1 VTITLTW
8 KHALVAIALL
18 AVLSVSVWLM
28 VRSAQQ
34 QSVLDAERVQ
44 RIAELEDELE
54 SALHGADEAKD
65 EADEIRDELQKV
77 LDQIAQG
84 NKAIEHDKKVKVMP
98 PQERVVILNGQNELL
113 QAALDLSMEESQALR
128 RSLTLMGMAL
138 ANSRERYELLD
149 KRYSSLKRSKKKE
162 KRRKILTA
170 VGTSVGSFGVGVGIG
185 KIR

>member
-1 VTITLTW
+1 VTIVITW
-8 KHALVAIALL
+8 KHWVALAALVVVMGL
-18 AVLSVSVWLM
+18 SVWLM
-28 VRSAQQ
+28 LRNVQQ

-65 EADEIRDELQKV
+65 EADEARTKLQELLGQLEV
-77 LDQIAQG
+77 YD
-84 NKAIEHDKKVKVMP
+84 KAIEHDKKVKVMP
-98 PQERVVILNGQNELL
+98 PQERVVLLDGQNKLL
-113 QAALDLSMEESQALR
+113 QEALDLSMSESQALR
-128 RSLTLMGMAL
+128 QSLTYMGMAL